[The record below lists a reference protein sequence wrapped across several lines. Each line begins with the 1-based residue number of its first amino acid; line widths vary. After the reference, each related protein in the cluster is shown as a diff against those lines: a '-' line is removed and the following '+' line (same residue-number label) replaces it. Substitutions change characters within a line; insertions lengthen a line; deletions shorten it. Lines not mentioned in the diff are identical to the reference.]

1 MGGGPRV
8 PYPKHVWSP
17 AGGWYAQPANW
28 KRNTAMFMGVIIGIT
43 ALTWKLSAEL
53 EHRPRMPE
61 PDRFFPSRYWSKQI
75 REHEAAQ
82 RAAQSAAQTTDK
94 SDS

>member
-28 KRNTAMFMGVIIGIT
+28 KRNTAVFMGVIIGIT
-43 ALTWKLSAEL
+43 AFTWKLSGEL
-53 EHRPRMPE
+53 EYRHKMPE
-61 PDRFFPSRYWSKQI
+61 PGSFFPSRYWSRQYK
-75 REHEAAQ
+75 EYEAER
-82 RAAQSAAQTTDK
+82 RAKAEGK